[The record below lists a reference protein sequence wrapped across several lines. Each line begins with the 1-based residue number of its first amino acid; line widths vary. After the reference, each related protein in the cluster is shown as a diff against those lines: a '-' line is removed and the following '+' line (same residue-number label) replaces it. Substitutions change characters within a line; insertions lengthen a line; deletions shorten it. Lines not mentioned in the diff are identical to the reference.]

1 VEPEGVSTGRLETFA
16 DGVFAIAATLLI
28 LNVDAHIGN
37 DPNVSL
43 AHQLLTGWSSYI
55 AYALSFV
62 TIGIIWVNHHTV
74 MTQIDRADRIF
85 LFLTVGFLMT
95 VAFIPFPTRLLAEY
109 LTDDFSNAR
118 AATVTFG
125 ITLTLTAVFFNALWL
140 YASRSR
146 RLLRED
152 ADETLV
158 AGITKSFRPGVPSY
172 LIATLVA
179 IVSPLTS
186 FILYIAIAT
195 IYVVESSV
203 FARWR
208 RSSST
213 S

>member
-1 VEPEGVSTGRLETFA
+1 MSTGRLETFA

-37 DPNVSL
+37 ESKDL
-43 AHQLLTGWSSYI
+43 AHDLLTGWSSYA

-85 LFLTVGFLMT
+85 LFLTVGFLMC
-95 VAFIPFPTRLLAEY
+95 VAFIPFPTRLIAEY

-118 AATVTFG
+118 AATITFG
-125 ITLTLTAVFFNALWL
+125 ITLSVTAAFFNALWL

-158 AGITKSFRPGVPSY
+158 LGITKSFRPGVPTY
-172 LIATLVA
+172 VAATLVG
-179 IVSPLTS
+179 IVNPLVS
-186 FILYIAIAT
+186 FILYTVIAT

-203 FARWR
+203 FARFR
-208 RSSST
+208 RSSRT
-213 S
+213 SNDG